1 MKGQLVTRRID
12 AGQTGFAGLFFIGL
26 IAGSVEWWL
35 VAGLII
41 LLLGGIYAVY
51 PGTRFVTAL
60 FIGFLISFTLFQLL
74 NAWMAETD
82 LQREWRIIFNR
93 LSLLIIVLGLYITHL
108 LHKQP
113 ISFFNAKPNWHAY
126 VKLPWA
132 AVPVFRFW
140 LIGLLV
146 NIAVYI
152 PFIVMQGAEAV
163 KSLLLFAFLFA
174 LINAV
179 FEEMIWRGPLFS
191 SLLRQTSVSYALIVT
206 SVGFGLLHLAIG
218 IPVAISLLF
227 SIAGLFYGIVV
238 YKTNSIYPAIL
249 FHFVLNIGMVLSGW
263 ILS

>member
-1 MKGQLVTRRID
+1 MGCC
-12 AGQTGFAGLFFIGL
+12 AG
-26 IAGSVEWWL
+26 
-35 VAGLII
+35 
-41 LLLGGIYAVY
+41 
-51 PGTRFVTAL
+51 
-60 FIGFLISFTLFQLL
+60 
-74 NAWMAETD
+74 
-82 LQREWRIIFNR
+82 
-93 LSLLIIVLGLYITHL
+93 LSLLADWSAGEYRCLYSLYH
-108 LHKQP
+108 
-113 ISFFNAKPNWHAY
+113 HA
-126 VKLPWA
+126 
-132 AVPVFRFW
+132 
-140 LIGLLV
+140 
-146 NIAVYI
+146 
-152 PFIVMQGAEAV
+152 GAEAV

-206 SVGFGLLHLAIG
+206 SAGFGLLHLAIG